1 MKRLLIILLILPFLA
16 QAGNIIKFRNG
27 NYAYD
32 EFNIESNISND
43 KRIFNA
49 TSDPYNNEND
59 DTMQYIVIL
68 LIICFIF
75 FKD

>member
-1 MKRLLIILLILPFLA
+1 MKRLLIILLLLPFLA
-16 QAGNIIKFRNG
+16 QAGNIIQFRNG
-27 NYAYD
+27 NYVYD
-32 EFNIESNISND
+32 EFNIESNLSND
-43 KRIFNA
+43 KRIFTA